1 MSKLSK
7 LQCLETN
14 ISTHSMNY
22 KSFSIVSLR
31 PQNIINKISNK
42 QNQDIQLTKLVSSMS
57 EVASLV
63 DLLCSLLILSS
74 VVSFTLSSLSEPGL
88 VMTN

>member
-7 LQCLETN
+7 LQCLETD

-22 KSFSIVSLR
+22 RSFSIVSLR

-42 QNQDIQLTKLVSSMS
+42 QNQDIQLTKLVASMS

-63 DLLCSLLILSS
+63 DLLCSLLSS

>member
-7 LQCLETN
+7 LQCLETD

-63 DLLCSLLILSS
+63 DLLCSLLSS